1 MVKCR
6 VLELRLD
13 GVSRLSFNDTKEKLK
28 RVCELCNV
36 NSSKMLKYSGCNC
49 TYYCSAKCQKE
60 DMYKYHK
67 YACKNLKN
75 DGGFDRDTHNNIKYG
90 LNLNINS
97 NTFKN
102 SIVNTSGCKYWKINF
117 DPDDI
122 DDTYMILTQSSKEQ
136 YIDECD
142 ARTVDKVDSDAC
154 FIFYYTINTGS
165 ESKLYAMAI
174 LPV

>member
-1 MVKCR
+1 
-6 VLELRLD
+6 
-13 GVSRLSFNDTKEKLK
+13 
-28 RVCELCNV
+28 
-36 NSSKMLKYSGCNC
+36 MLKYSGCNC
-49 TYYCSAKCQKE
+49 TYYCSAKCRKE
-60 DMYKYHK
+60 AWYKYHK

-75 DGGFDRDTHNNIKYG
+75 DGGFDRDTHNNIRYG

-117 DPDDI
+117 HPDDI

-142 ARTVDKVDSDAC
+142 GGEFENKKDSEVSC
-154 FIFYYTINTGS
+154 LFYYTMKSGS
-165 ESKLYAMAI
+165 KHKLYSVTV
-174 LPV
+174 LPP